1 MTECCKT
8 EIWKKVGN
16 GFFIPIGEQPPR
28 MYPVVR
34 KQLPD
39 GNQIGFLVAR
49 NAGGSFQ
56 IDLVISRDD
65 TDEMARPVTTK
76 HECLE
81 NRSNIFAE
89 LFGHVSRGQ
98 MLLIHPI
105 RDQFVGDFGSVEQTG
120 RIGLFYFDV
129 PMFHSAESSSI
140 RIGKNNNF

>member
-1 MTECCKT
+1 
-8 EIWKKVGN
+8 
-16 GFFIPIGEQPPR
+16 
-28 MYPVVR
+28 MYPVVGSNSR
-34 KQLPD
+34 TGIRSAFLLPEMRAQL
-39 GNQIGFLVAR
+39 
-49 NAGGSFQ
+49 Q

-105 RDQFVGDFGSVEQTG
+105 RNQFVGDFGSVEQTG

-129 PMFHSAESSSI
+129 PMFHSAENSSI

>member
-16 GFFIPIGEQPPR
+16 GFFIPIGEQPPPDVSGR
-28 MYPVVR
+28 R

-76 HECLE
+76 HERLE

>member
-1 MTECCKT
+1 M
-8 EIWKKVGN
+8 
-16 GFFIPIGEQPPR
+16 
-28 MYPVVR
+28 
-34 KQLPD
+34 
-39 GNQIGFLVAR
+39 
-49 NAGGSFQ
+49 
-56 IDLVISRDD
+56 ISRDD
-65 TDEMARPVTTK
+65 TDEMARPITTK
-76 HECLE
+76 HERLE

>member
-28 MYPVVR
+28 MYPVVGSNSR
-34 KQLPD
+34 TGIRSL
-39 GNQIGFLVAR
+39 LVAR
-49 NAGGSFQ
+49 NCGRSFQ

-76 HECLE
+76 HERLE

-89 LFGHVSRGQ
+89 LFG
-98 MLLIHPI
+98 
-105 RDQFVGDFGSVEQTG
+105 T
-120 RIGLFYFDV
+120 
-129 PMFHSAESSSI
+129 
-140 RIGKNNNF
+140 

>member
-28 MYPVVR
+28 MYPVVGSNSR
-34 KQLPD
+34 TGIRSAFLLPEMRAAA
-39 GNQIGFLVAR
+39 FR
-49 NAGGSFQ
+49 ST
-56 IDLVISRDD
+56 SRDD
-65 TDEMARPVTTK
+65 TDEMARPITTK
-76 HECLE
+76 HERLE

>member
-8 EIWKKVGN
+8 EIWKKRSER
-16 GFFIPIGEQPPR
+16 FFIPIGRTAAPNITGR
-28 MYPVVR
+28 R
-34 KQLPD
+34 KKLPD

-76 HECLE
+76 HERLE
-81 NRSNIFAE
+81 NRSNIFTE

-105 RDQFVGDFGSVEQTG
+105 RDQ
-120 RIGLFYFDV
+120 L
-129 PMFHSAESSSI
+129 
-140 RIGKNNNF
+140 